1 MSIRSLLTC
10 EQRTAATTPAAR
22 SFIVAAP
29 GSGKTTVAAER
40 FGVIRYDTPGDLR
53 RILALSFTRS
63 ARGELAARI
72 RRRWGSKALSW
83 PHQALTLDTLHC
95 EILTF
100 LLRRGVISWMGH
112 HTELA
117 VLDTWRGQTGA
128 RWMSEDMGYR
138 RIAVLRGTNVRSF
151 GVKVARSDY
160 YIGAKKPFEEHLAAG
175 RCTHTEVRQI
185 VAAALRHDKLRAQ
198 VANYLAATTKAV
210 IVDEVFDANELDL
223 DLVRLAAAAGISTT
237 VIGDPWQALYDF
249 RGARPELVPQLVEH
263 EEFESFPVTTSFRF
277 ETPGM
282 IRIADLARAGQSI
295 ILESTPDASECDVV
309 LSHKWDDLW
318 SGPDCILPLSFG
330 RLDNQTDA
338 AIALLLDRLIQG
350 HFGHSAIYADEAAAL
365 LGLDPD
371 LLRADGAAVIGSVL
385 EVLRPGSPQA
395 ASDAIAALRA
405 ALRELGSP
413 RQLRRI
419 PGEGEATQQARLLA
433 LARRMDMPHPVAGM
447 TVHQAKGREWPV
459 VGVRLDDTEMTR
471 LTAGLKQHQF
481 HDRVLYVALTRAA
494 RKVVRC

>member
-1 MSIRSLLTC
+1 MPIRSPLTS
-10 EQRTAATTPAAR
+10 EQRTAATTPAVR

-40 FGVIRYDTPGDLR
+40 FGVIRYDTPADLR

-63 ARGELAARI
+63 ARGELAGRI
-72 RRRWGSKALSW
+72 RRRWGSGALSW

-95 EILTF
+95 EILAF
-100 LLRRGVISWMGH
+100 LLRRRVISWMGG
-112 HTELA
+112 HTELT

-128 RWMSEDMGYR
+128 RWMSPDMGYR
-138 RIAVLRGTNVRSF
+138 RIAVLRGTFVGSA
-151 GVKVARSDY
+151 GVKFTRSEY
-160 YIGAKKPFEEHLAAG
+160 NIGTKKPFEEHLAAG

-185 VAAALRHDKLRAQ
+185 IAAVLRQAKLRAE
-198 VANYLAATTKAV
+198 VANYLAATTKAI

-223 DLVRLAAAAGISTT
+223 DLVRLAASAGISTT

-263 EEFESFPVTTSFRF
+263 DGFESFPVTASFRF
-277 ETPGM
+277 ETPEM
-282 IRIADLARAGQSI
+282 IRIAHEARAERPI
-295 ILESTPDASECDVV
+295 ALDSTAGATECDVV
-309 LSHKWDDLW
+309 LSHKWDNLW
-318 SGPDCILPLSFG
+318 TGPDCILPLSFG

-338 AIALLLDRLIQG
+338 AIALLLDRLVQG

-371 LLRADGAAVIGSVL
+371 ILRSAGTVIGSVL
-385 EVLRPGSPQA
+385 EILRPGTPQA
-395 ASDAIAALRA
+395 ATAAIAALRA

-413 RQLRRI
+413 RQLRRMRD
-419 PGEGEATQQARLLA
+419 EGEAVQQTRLLA
-433 LARRMDMPHPVAGM
+433 LARRMSQPHMVAGM

-459 VGVRLDDTEMTR
+459 VGVRLGDTERAR
-471 LTAGLKQHQF
+471 LAAGLKQDSF
-481 HDRVLYVALTRAA
+481 DDRVLYVALTRAV